1 MRTYLA
7 IDLKSF
13 YASAEC
19 AALGLDPLNANLV
32 VANAARTDKTI
43 CLAVSPALKS
53 FGVPGRPRLFEV
65 KATLRKLN
73 RQRRA
78 FNHYESIYRDELLK
92 HPRQQ
97 ITFKIV
103 PPRMQYYLELSNH
116 IYEIYLRYFQS
127 KDIHVY
133 SIDEV
138 FIDITDYLATH
149 RTSARQVAKQV
160 ILAIQTETKI
170 TATAGIGENLY
181 LAKVALDIVAKKING
196 DHDGVRI
203 AQLTTT
209 SYRQLLWA
217 HQPLTDFWR
226 VGRGYAKR
234 LAKLGLHTMGDIAR
248 VSVAPL
254 DQPLNPETLYQTFGK
269 NAELLIDHAWGIET
283 ATIADIK
290 SYRNHDHG
298 IYSSQVLPRPYHADE
313 AKIVVTEMA
322 DDLAYQ
328 LMKRRATVQ
337 QLALRIDYDPQ
348 SLQQPGYD
356 YPGELKTDFY
366 GRQVPKPTQVNLTLP
381 RYTDSAR
388 ELKRAFAQL
397 YQQAFNQHLLIRKI
411 TVIANQLF
419 LETNPNH
426 QTRSEQLD
434 LFAPTPTNDQ
444 TTKTDHQLQQVIM
457 KIRDE
462 HGKNAILTGT
472 DLLDGATGKK
482 RHNEIGGHDAWTA
495 TN

>member
-1 MRTYLA
+1 
-7 IDLKSF
+7 
-13 YASAEC
+13 
-19 AALGLDPLNANLV
+19 
-32 VANAARTDKTI
+32 
-43 CLAVSPALKS
+43 
-53 FGVPGRPRLFEV
+53 
-65 KATLRKLN
+65 
-73 RQRRA
+73 
-78 FNHYESIYRDELLK
+78 
-92 HPRQQ
+92 
-97 ITFKIV
+97 
-103 PPRMQYYLELSNH
+103 
-116 IYEIYLRYFQS
+116 
-127 KDIHVY
+127 
-133 SIDEV
+133 
-138 FIDITDYLATH
+138 
-149 RTSARQVAKQV
+149 
-160 ILAIQTETKI
+160 
-170 TATAGIGENLY
+170 
-181 LAKVALDIVAKKING
+181 
-196 DHDGVRI
+196 
-203 AQLTTT
+203 
-209 SYRQLLWA
+209 
-217 HQPLTDFWR
+217 
-226 VGRGYAKR
+226 
-234 LAKLGLHTMGDIAR
+234 MGDIAR
-248 VSVAPL
+248 VAVAPL

-366 GRQVPKPTQVNLTLP
+366 GRQVPKTTQVNLTLP

-434 LFAPTPTNDQ
+434 LFAPTPSNDQ

-482 RHNEIGGHDAWTA
+482 RHNEIGGHDA
-495 TN
+495 